1 MIREAF
7 VQAGILKPEVL
18 GEDAFPDAQIVREL
32 AARGPFTRPDEDG
45 CVCAHCGGS
54 SDPDPANHD
63 PSCLWRRSRERYP
76 EAAR

>member
-1 MIREAF
+1 MIRE
-7 VQAGILKPEVL
+7 AGILKPEVL
-18 GEDAFPDAQIVREL
+18 EGRAADTDVEIVRDL
-32 AARGPFTRPDEDG
+32 AERGPFTRPDDDG

-54 SDPDPANHD
+54 SDPNPANHD